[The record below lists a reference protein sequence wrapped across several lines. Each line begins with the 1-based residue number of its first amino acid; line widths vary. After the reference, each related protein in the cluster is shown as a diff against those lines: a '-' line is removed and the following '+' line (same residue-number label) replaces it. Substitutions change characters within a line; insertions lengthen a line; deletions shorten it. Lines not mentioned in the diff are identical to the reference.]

1 MFGIFYSQSLFNV
14 CRRSEQTI
22 LASPKTFAPTLTYTE
37 VDYKLY
43 K

>member
-1 MFGIFYSQSLFNV
+1 MLFVFYSKSLFNV
-14 CRRSEQTI
+14 CRWSEQTI